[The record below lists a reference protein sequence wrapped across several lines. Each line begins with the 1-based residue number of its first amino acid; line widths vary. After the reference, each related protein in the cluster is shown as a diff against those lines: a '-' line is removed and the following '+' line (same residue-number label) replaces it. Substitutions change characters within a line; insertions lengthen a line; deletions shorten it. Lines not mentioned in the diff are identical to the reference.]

1 MTLTFPK
8 IIKTERL
15 LLRPYRWDDINDL
28 LNFSVEERWSRYI
41 RAPYP
46 YTQKDAQEF
55 LADRV
60 GLSRPDQ
67 DVWCL
72 EIENRVVGDAGFGW
86 HKKNSAAEIAYN
98 LDPNFWNQGLTT
110 EACNAIIDVA
120 FNHDQSLNRIFAAI
134 DTRNI
139 PSVKVAQKLGMKCE
153 GILRQ
158 NRRQKGKL
166 IDEAWY
172 SILRKEW
179 LPK

>member
-1 MTLTFPK
+1 MTQTFPK

-86 HKKNSAAEIAYN
+86 HKKNSAAEA
-98 LDPNFWNQGLTT
+98 T
-110 EACNAIIDVA
+110 AC
-120 FNHDQSLNRIFAAI
+120 AA
-134 DTRNI
+134 DCETGAQDKKNKTQKKV
-139 PSVKVAQKLGMKCE
+139 SVSVHV
-153 GILRQ
+153 R
-158 NRRQKGKL
+158 
-166 IDEAWY
+166 
-172 SILRKEW
+172 
-179 LPK
+179 